1 MSFLHSRMKKSSKS
15 FTCIIVTGSGSFKQI
30 QAKSVKGFL
39 MKKVVVKI
47 YCIYRHYI
55 FKVLRSKIKECK

>member
-1 MSFLHSRMKKSSKS
+1 MSFLNSRMEKSYKT
-15 FTCIIVTGSGSFKQI
+15 FTCIIVTGSTSFKQI
-30 QAKSVKGFL
+30 QTKSVKGFL

-55 FKVLRSKIKECK
+55 FKVLQSKIKEYK